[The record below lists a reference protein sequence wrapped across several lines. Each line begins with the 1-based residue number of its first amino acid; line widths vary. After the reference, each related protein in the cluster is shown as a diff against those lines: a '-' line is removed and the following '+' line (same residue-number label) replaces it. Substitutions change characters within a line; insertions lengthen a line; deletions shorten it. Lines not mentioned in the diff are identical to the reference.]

1 MITVTDIFAGAG
13 GSSTGAAQVPGLDE
27 RRIREAEGQAVG
39 RGDQDALDF
48 GASA

>member
-1 MITVTDIFAGAG
+1 MTDL
-13 GSSTGAAQVPGLDE
+13 VPADSIELDE